1 MPQFDDREKGEEA
14 RYALTAEIQFRAE
27 ARRNKLLGIW
37 AAELMSL
44 TGDDARNYA
53 AEVVAADFAEPGD
66 DDVLKKVSNDLKA
79 KGLNVPDAMIRQKM
93 TQLVAIAKDQVV
105 NEG

>member
-27 ARRNKLLGIW
+27 ARRNKLLGLW
-37 AAELMSL
+37 AAELLGL
-44 TGDDARNYA
+44 TGDDARVYA

-66 DDVLKKVSNDLKA
+66 EDVLKKVSKDLTA

-93 TQLVAIAKDQVV
+93 TQLVALAREQVV